1 MATSPVSISSN
12 ALLLLGQRPVT
23 SFDEASDS
31 AQLAANLWDDVRD
44 STLRMHPWNCA
55 TKRVVLAPQ
64 SVAPAYEWPYAFTL
78 PGDWLRTLSIGEEG
92 EHPNFVME
100 DGAILYDEAVL
111 KLRYVYRLED
121 VARWDS
127 LLIAAQTAA
136 MAVAMAYPVTKS
148 ASMVDAMQQ
157 RFAAVLQQ
165 ARAINGQEDTGEAF
179 GDSPLLSARHY
190 R

>member
-1 MATSPVSISSN
+1 M
-12 ALLLLGQRPVT
+12 LGQRPIT

-31 AQLAANLWDDVRD
+31 AQLAANLWEDTRD

-64 SVAPAYEWPYAFTL
+64 AVPPAYEWPYAFTL
-78 PGDWLRTLSIGEEG
+78 PADWLRTLSVGEEG
-92 EHPNFVME
+92 ESPHFVME
-100 DGAILYDEAVL
+100 GGTILFDQDTL
-111 KLRYVYRLED
+111 KLRYIARVED

-136 MAVAMAYPVTKS
+136 MAVVMAYPITKS
-148 ASMVDAMQQ
+148 ASMVEAMQG
-157 RFAAVLQQ
+157 RFNAILQQ
-165 ARAINGQEDTGEAF
+165 GRAINGQEDTGEEF
-179 GDSPLLSARHY
+179 GDSPLLAARHY